1 MYVCLSAEMLI
12 NDCMQKSIK
21 KIEEDFAKSSLSIIL
36 LILGQRMDLFT
47 ILSSFLTIL
56 SSFLYKIFRNVA
68 ERNSERMKEL
78 RAFDSTKLGVKG
90 LVDAGFVNIPKIFVR
105 PAEELE
111 EETLHHP
118 KSHNVGI
125 PVIDLDG
132 LVADDCREKIVDEI
146 RIASETWGFFQVVNH
161 GIPLGV
167 LDNMLAG
174 IQKFHEGDIDVKKEL
189 YVRDPRV
196 SVYLNS
202 NYDLFKSKTVNW
214 RDTLYVSMLKP
225 DDFDPNQLPASC
237 RYFYLFIFYCNSH
250 VKSVDTI

>member
-1 MYVCLSAEMLI
+1 MYVCLSAEMLS
-12 NDCMQKSIK
+12 NDCMQKFIK

-146 RIASETWGFFQVVNH
+146 RIASESWGFFQVVNH

-237 RYFYLFIFYCNSH
+237 RYFYLFFFL
-250 VKSVDTI
+250 